1 MFKAALASW
10 RTTLTAC
17 ILAVDSILHAVSAL
31 IDGDPATNPDW
42 NTVVVMVVAAIG
54 LFFARDASVSSQE
67 SGIRP

>member
-17 ILAVDSILHAVSAL
+17 ILAVDAILHAATAL
-31 IDGDPATNPDW
+31 LDGNPLTTPDW
-42 NTVVVMVVAAIG
+42 NTVVVLIVAAIG
-54 LFFARDASVSSQE
+54 MFFARDASVSSQE